1 MSNNEN
7 NYKNDNNSYNK
18 AVLRLLSFDGR
29 PVVDKDASIY
39 ALINKQTAVAKDWE
53 ILIHSTFLMTPLKH
67 KSNLF
72 LLALQVA

>member
-39 ALINKQTAVAKDWE
+39 ALINKQTAVAKD
-53 ILIHSTFLMTPLKH
+53 
-67 KSNLF
+67 
-72 LLALQVA
+72 